1 VKVARIL
8 AVDPGN
14 MTGVAWMG
22 GFEALTPTSPQTW
35 ERTAMEATRQCD
47 ALLDGF
53 IEVLVVCESFIPRP
67 GAGTFQ
73 PDAMYTIGA
82 LRYLAEKY
90 GHGFELQSPADAKRF
105 STDAKLKSLGWYVPT
120 PDGHANDALRH
131 LLLAMVRHGKI
142 DLGRL
147 E

>member
-1 VKVARIL
+1 MTIARIL

-14 MTGVAWMG
+14 MTGMAFLG
-22 GFEALTPTSPQTW
+22 GFEALTPNEPKTW
-35 ERTAMEATRQCD
+35 ELPALEATQLCD
-47 ALLDGF
+47 AILDDY
-53 IEVLVVCESFIPRP
+53 IEILVVCESFIPRP

-82 LRYLAEKY
+82 LRYLALK
-90 GHGFELQSPADAKRF
+90 HRAGFELQSPADAKKF
-105 STDAKLKSLGWYVPT
+105 STDKKLKSLGWHTPT

-131 LLLAMVRHGKI
+131 LLLGMVRHSKI

-147 E
+147 T